1 MTAVDDR
8 RMTEYFESFEA
19 PEGFKV
25 ELLRGEIVMMAGP
38 DVVHNLIVLFVQRQI
53 PMDRWYPL
61 QTQDVDIPAESSE
74 PQPDL
79 VVLPTEA
86 APESGRLVPAAALAV
101 VVEVVSKT
109 SKLRDY
115 VTKRSI
121 YAGGGIP
128 TYLIID
134 PFEAKC
140 VVLTEPFGAGED
152 ADYRGVRTSKF
163 GEPVPLDALGVTL
176 DTTEFGTLP

>member
-19 PEGFKV
+19 PEGVKV

-53 PMDRWYPL
+53 PVGCWYPL

-86 APESGRLVPAAALAV
+86 APESGRLVPASALAM

-109 SKLRDY
+109 SKLRDH

-121 YAGGGIP
+121 YAAGGIP

-134 PFEAKC
+134 PFQAKC
-140 VVLTEPFGAGED
+140 VVLTEPFGAGDE
-152 ADYRGVRTSKF
+152 ADYRTERTSKF
-163 GEPVPLDALGVTL
+163 GEPVPLDVLGVTL
-176 DTTEFGTLP
+176 DTAEFGTLP

>member
-1 MTAVDDR
+1 
-8 RMTEYFESFEA
+8 MTEYFESFEA
-19 PEGFKV
+19 PEGIKV

-38 DVVHNLIVLFVQRQI
+38 DVVHNLIVMFVQRQI
-53 PMDRWYPL
+53 PTDRWYPL

-79 VVLPTEA
+79 VVLPIEA
-86 APESGRLVPAAALAV
+86 APESGRLLPAGVLAM

-121 YAGGGIP
+121 YAAGGIP

-134 PFEAKC
+134 PFQAEC
-140 VVLTEPFGAGED
+140 TVLTEPFGVGEE
-152 ADYRGVRTSKF
+152 ADYRATRVGKF
-163 GEPVPLDALGVTL
+163 GELVPLDVLGVTL
-176 DTTEFGTLP
+176 DTTEFGTLS

>member
-1 MTAVDDR
+1 
-8 RMTEYFESFEA
+8 
-19 PEGFKV
+19 
-25 ELLRGEIVMMAGP
+25 MMAGP
-38 DVVHNLIVLFVQRQI
+38 DLVHNLIVMFVQRQI

-79 VVLPTEA
+79 VVLPSEA
-86 APESGRLVPAAALAV
+86 APESGRLVPAGALTM

-121 YAGGGIP
+121 YAAYGIP

-134 PFEAKC
+134 PFQAKC
-140 VVLTEPFGAGED
+140 VVLTEPFGAGEE
-152 ADYRGVRTSKF
+152 ADYRGTWTGKF
-163 GEPVPLDALGVTL
+163 GEPVPLDVLGVML
-176 DTTEFGTLP
+176 DTADFGTLP